1 MSDTTTPAELEIP
14 DAAKDQAFAC
24 GCARLDCRREGYQD
38 DALPIIV
45 AAELRR
51 QAEAITATV
60 RASFTGRI
68 SSLSADEQKVYAA
81 QWHVLSRRADELD
94 PQP

>member
-1 MSDTTTPAELEIP
+1 MTDTTTPAELEIP

-51 QAEAITATV
+51 IVEEWYGQGLVED
-60 RASFTGRI
+60 G
-68 SSLSADEQKVYAA
+68 
-81 QWHVLSRRADELD
+81 VLERLERRADELD
-94 PQP
+94 GGTV